1 MDLKKYTE
9 HVNGKGET
17 TPPDDFVNMEDIK
30 DIQLRQLRSDLENAN
45 LNIKTIR
52 QANFEAETSNKQLRE
67 ANELLAKLL
76 AKDNQSLHNKR
87 FGLII
92 ALVLTIIACAA
103 IVIFKK

>member
-52 QANFEAETSNKQLRE
+52 QANFEAETSNRQLRE
-67 ANELLAKLL
+67 SNELLAKE
-76 AKDNQSLHNKR
+76 NQSLHNKR